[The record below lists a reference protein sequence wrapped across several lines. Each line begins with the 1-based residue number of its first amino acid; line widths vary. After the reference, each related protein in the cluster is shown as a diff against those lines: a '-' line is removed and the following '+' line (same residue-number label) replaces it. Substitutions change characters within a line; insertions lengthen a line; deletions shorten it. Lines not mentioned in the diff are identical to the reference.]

1 MSFQVPSVYYEN
13 GHPDRHAIV
22 ASIHFPTNRVSLDGQ
37 DKAILDRV
45 VRRYRLVLL
54 GRRVTLQAIG
64 HADHRGSPRRNR
76 RLGLGRARGVI
87 EYLDAALGNARFYS
101 SYAALSRGEEGAV
114 QGATDRRILA
124 LDRRVDVYSSWVTRR
139 IRITEPVLIRGSVPR
154 VARITRRVFSKSSP
168 RNILSRPDPGRD
180 DFREG
185 VSGIIAIAGGEQAVF
200 ENTWGSEVMSSR
212 STHQYPASH
221 RVNVVRMEKTY
232 DLEVTGM
239 AEISSWRAEITYE
252 WGEPQ
257 SQVMVH
263 ETIDALGNVT
273 RHRRTVS
280 RSEADQSPIL
290 NPPDP

>member
-64 HADHRGSPRRNR
+64 HADYRGSPRLNR

-87 EYLDAALGNARFYS
+87 GYLDGALGNARFYS

-114 QGATDRRILA
+114 QGATDRRVLA

-139 IRITEPVLIRGSVPR
+139 IRITDPVLIRGTVPR
-154 VARITRRVFSKSSP
+154 MSRVTRRTFSKSSP
-168 RNILSRPDPGRD
+168 RNIAARPDLGRD

-185 VSGIIAIAGGEQAVF
+185 LSGIIAIAGGEQAVF
-200 ENTWGSEVMSSR
+200 ENTWGSEVTSSR
-212 STHQYPASH
+212 RTHQYPASH

-232 DLEVTGM
+232 DLEITGM
-239 AEISSWRAEITYE
+239 AEVSSWRAEITYE
-252 WGEPQ
+252 WGEPRP
-257 SQVMVH
+257 QVMVH

-273 RHRRTVS
+273 RRRRTVP
-280 RSEADQSPIL
+280 RREADQSPIL